1 MKKLIEFQEEK
12 HSQVIDVISKFREEN
27 KCTFSEAIRRLV
39 LLSQN
44 GNCAPDEDRIE
55 TVEKKLDHVIKVSKI
70 FKKYMED
77 NSQRKEE

>member
-12 HSQVIDVISKFREEN
+12 HSQVIEVISKFRDEN
-27 KCTFSEAIRRLV
+27 KCTFSEAIRKLI

-55 TVEKKLDHVIKVSKI
+55 TVEKKLEHVIKVSKI
-70 FKKYMED
+70 FKKYMEEHD
-77 NSQRKEE
+77 E